1 MKRWGFLREVHASGV
16 GIIYVEHVMEAVM
29 DISHRVHVLDHGA
42 TIAIGTPGEVT
53 RDPAVIE
60 AYLGRSAGS

>member
-1 MKRWGFLREVHASGV
+1 
-16 GIIYVEHVMEAVM
+16 M

-42 TIAIGTPGEVT
+42 TIAIGTPEEVT

-60 AYLGRSAGS
+60 AYLGPVRRGLRGLRR